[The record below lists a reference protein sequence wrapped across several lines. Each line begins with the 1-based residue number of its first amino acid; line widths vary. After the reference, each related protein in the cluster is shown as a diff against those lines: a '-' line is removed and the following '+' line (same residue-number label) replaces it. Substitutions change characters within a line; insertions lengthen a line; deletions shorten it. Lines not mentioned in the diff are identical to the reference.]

1 FAPARRLRRDVRI
14 EESWS
19 MLGPYRW
26 LVERSSTGSDSAGD
40 FQSLGP
46 QPLWRK
52 SGASALPRT
61 SLPLTEP
68 SLLSRGTRRSRI
80 PGYPT
85 PRWRGGSMFE
95 NYLLWQDAAKGPIER
110 LPKISGVG
118 QLREVSI
125 LFINGNDVPRGAG
138 LGSRSTVV
146 KDISSEMISGFDM
159 RRRGLIDSAL
169 LAAIP
174 TGDAPR

>member
-26 LVERSSTGSDSAGD
+26 LVERSSTGSDSAWD

-68 SLLSRGTRRSRI
+68 SLLSRGTRQR
-80 PGYPT
+80 T
-85 PRWRGGSMFE
+85 
-95 NYLLWQDAAKGPIER
+95 
-110 LPKISGVG
+110 GVSA
-118 QLREVSI
+118 LH
-125 LFINGNDVPRGAG
+125 
-138 LGSRSTVV
+138 GSRGEHLDTA
-146 KDISSEMISGFDM
+146 SGALDM
-159 RRRGLIDSAL
+159 
-169 LAAIP
+169 
-174 TGDAPR
+174 